1 MNIFKSRFF
10 QFALLLAVLV
20 GIAGTIL
27 YVSQKEEEASVST
40 QTAVTKGRIVDF
52 NYDRDHAYISS
63 VFDNDEN
70 WYWLVEGT
78 REDFSP
84 EEMMQNMSSSRHP
97 GAPRNLIIKMLYVD
111 DKPVGFLAYYMK
123 NFYMGKI
130 RFVFVDPSERGA
142 GYGGQ
147 LVNYAVHD
155 LKAHG
160 ATKISLITRSTNVA
174 AQKIY
179 KKAGF
184 ELEPSP
190 EGFAN
195 FSKVL

>member
-1 MNIFKSRFF
+1 MNIFKSRVF
-10 QFALLLAVLV
+10 QFTLLLAALA

-27 YVSQKEEEASVST
+27 YISQKEEEAIVST
-40 QTAVTKGRIVDF
+40 PSQATKGEILDF
-52 NYDRDHAYISS
+52 SYDRDHDYINS
-63 VFDNDEN
+63 VFASDEN

-84 EEMMQNMSSSRHP
+84 EEMMQTMSSARYP
-97 GAPRNLIIKMLYVD
+97 GSPKNLIIKMLYVD
-111 DKPVGFLAYYMK
+111 GKPVGFLAYYMK
-123 NFYMGKI
+123 NFYLGKI
-130 RFVFVDPSERGA
+130 RFVFVDPAERGA
-142 GYGGQ
+142 GYGAQ
-147 LVNYAVHD
+147 LVNYAIND

-160 ATKISLITRSTNVA
+160 ATKIALITRSTNLA

-184 ELEPSP
+184 ETEKSP

-195 FSKVL
+195 FSKIL

>member
-1 MNIFKSRFF
+1 MNIFKSRLF

-27 YVSQKEEEASVST
+27 YISQKEEEASVS
-40 QTAVTKGRIVDF
+40 APSAATKAQIVDF
-52 NYDRDHAYISS
+52 NYDRDHDYINSIFAS
-63 VFDNDEN
+63 DEN

-84 EEMMQNMSSSRHP
+84 EEMMQTLSSSRYP
-97 GAPRNLIIKMLYVD
+97 GSPKNLIIKMLYAD
-111 DKPVGFLAYYMK
+111 GNPIGFLAYYMK

-130 RFVFVDPSERGA
+130 RFVFVDPAQRGA

-147 LVNYAVHD
+147 LVNYAVND
-155 LKAHG
+155 LKSRG
-160 ATKISLITRSTNVA
+160 ATKIALVTRSTNLA

-195 FSKVL
+195 FTKIL